1 MNRIAF
7 HIDESED
14 GLSIKQF
21 LRGKLSFS
29 MRQISRIKYRPD
41 GFLVNE
47 TPQWVNFVLHTGD
60 KLEFSLDDAENET
73 APDEELRGKAES
85 ASTPPCP
92 ENAPAVLYED
102 PYILIADKPAGM
114 VSHPSHGHREDS
126 ALTLLEAGRGRLYLI
141 GRLDKDTSGVL
152 LFAKQR
158 ETASVLAR
166 RRSDRIQKVYL
177 AAVHGIPEP
186 TSGEIRDSIGIE
198 REFPLKMKIDPE
210 SGKEAVTR
218 YETLFSGSLNENA
231 QELVFPHTQEP
242 VFPHAQKPVFSL
254 LRIQLEHG
262 RTHQIRVHLASAGHP
277 LLGDRLYG
285 KGDHFP
291 YARLHAARILLI
303 HPYTGKQLIVRSEP
317 PEWASPVAPAFF

>member
-41 GFLVNE
+41 GFLVNG

-73 APDEELRGKAES
+73 APGGELRGTAES

-92 ENAPAVLYED
+92 ENAPAILYED

-114 VSHPSHGHREDS
+114 VSHPSHGHRGDS

-166 RRSDRIQKVYL
+166 KRSDRIQKVYL

-186 TSGEIRDSIGIE
+186 PSGEIRDPIGIGQ
-198 REFPLKMKIDPE
+198 EFPLKMRIDPE

-218 YETLFSGSLNENA
+218 YETLFSGSLNED
-231 QELVFPHTQEP
+231 TQEP
-242 VFPHAQKPVFSL
+242 VFPHTQKPVFSL

-285 KGDHFP
+285 ADDRCTC
-291 YARLHAARILLI
+291 ARLHAAQILLI
-303 HPYTGKQLIVRSEP
+303 HPYTGKQLIVR
-317 PEWASPVAPAFF
+317 PELPGWASPAAPALFSNSYFL